1 MQNFFTINKVFTEY
15 KSSYSE
21 IQYFIKDF
29 EKELNIKKLEKNI
42 NILEDFFICINND
55 ENFKIEKCDDCYLF
69 TFFIY
74 YLLKK
79 KNKNFF
85 YKLFSN
91 YSQLYLSKKFFE
103 RSFSVIFLYLK
114 NEEQNIVFSPNECKK
129 YFNQTIEDYKEKT
142 NEVISNLNIN
152 LFLLNDN
159 SKKMFLQFISCEC
172 SIFSLEQLKGI
183 SNFFQN
189 NSFVIFK
196 MISERN
202 NNYINTYFKLIFRF
216 ILKSYL
222 LIEQNHQK
230 NKLNDKKLIF
240 SYICE
245 IINYSFLYFPKL
257 EKKNL
262 DIEILSTG
270 ISSIISKIS
279 LIILKNNEINH
290 NNMRLCLDSLE
301 NSLLSILKINKKFIK
316 HYSNNLGKIYN
327 IFNNLKDD
335 NYSKKYSQKI
345 IQIYKDYNFVSCE
358 LLLIQIGNYNLYLL
372 NNKK

>member
-129 YFNQTIEDYKEKT
+129 YFNQTIEDYNEKT

-152 LFLLNDN
+152 LFLLSDN
-159 SKKMFLQFISCEC
+159 SKKMFLQFISCKC
-172 SIFSLEQLKGI
+172 SIFSLEQLKEI

-216 ILKSYL
+216 ILKNYL
-222 LIEQNHQK
+222 LIEQNHQI

-279 LIILKNNEINH
+279 LIILKNNEIND
-290 NNMRLCLDSLE
+290 NNMRLCLDSL
-301 NSLLSILKINKKFIK
+301 
-316 HYSNNLGKIYN
+316 
-327 IFNNLKDD
+327 
-335 NYSKKYSQKI
+335 
-345 IQIYKDYNFVSCE
+345 
-358 LLLIQIGNYNLYLL
+358 
-372 NNKK
+372 